1 MHRGTGSCALRNRE
15 TQAAED
21 SRDCHVGFTL
31 GAHAMWR
38 ESRRFARMSRTMLK
52 SRPRSE
58 PIVTPFPR
66 QVTTHRTLFISDT
79 HLGTRGC
86 KARQLADFLTHNE
99 CETLYLVGD
108 IIDGWQLKRGW
119 YWDAHHTR
127 VVDLI
132 VRKAEGGT
140 RVIYV
145 PGNHDEMFRPWCG
158 RAIMGVEMRMED
170 VHETADGRRLLILHG
185 DRFDGIVT
193 YAKGLA
199 KVGAQAYGAVVRLN
213 TVFNRARSRLG
224 LPYWSLAAYLKHKV
238 KNAGQFI
245 ARFERAVAA
254 EANLRGFDGV
264 VCGHIHSPAMKQV
277 DGVLYCNDGDW
288 VESCTAL
295 AEESSGRL
303 SLIRW
308 TDASAE
314 RGGAREAVSAA
325 A

>member
-1 MHRGTGSCALRNRE
+1 M
-15 TQAAED
+15 
-21 SRDCHVGFTL
+21 L
-31 GAHAMWR
+31 GAHVAV
-38 ESRRFARMSRTMLK
+38 A
-52 SRPRSE
+52 SRPAIGEDDAEMSE
-58 PIVTPFPR
+58 PHTRCEPQVTAFPR
-66 QVTTHRTLFISDT
+66 QVHRHRTLFLSDT
-79 HLGTRGC
+79 HLGTRGA
-86 KARQLADFLTHNE
+86 KARQLANFLTHND
-99 CETLYLVGD
+99 CDTLYLVGD

-119 YWDAHHTR
+119 HWDAQHTR

-132 VRKAEGGT
+132 VKKAESGT

-158 RAIMGVEMRMED
+158 RAIMGVEMRLED
-170 VHETADGRRLLILHG
+170 VHETADGRRLLIVHG

-199 KVGAQAYGAVVRLN
+199 KVGAQAYRGVSALN
-213 TVFNRARSRLG
+213 TAFNRARSRFG

-254 EANLRGFDGV
+254 EAKLRGFDGV
-264 VCGHIHSPAMKQV
+264 VCGHIHAPAMKQI

-295 AEESSGRL
+295 AEDSQGNL

-308 TDASAE
+308 TDASA
-314 RGGAREAVSAA
+314 RADGQAAEAVPAA